1 MSSSKNSAICLSDWS
16 SWAWI
21 IFFNGHGIRIGEM
34 LATDAFVLVA
44 GEMQSNLGPSAETR
58 LVLIGKDVRRSTSYS
73 LLTKSGP
80 ESKGA
85 SHNQ

>member
-1 MSSSKNSAICLSDWS
+1 MGNGPHRVWAGVSGVAAHELVEELGNLLVGLS

-58 LVLIGKDVRRSTSYS
+58 LVLIGKDVRRSTS
-73 LLTKSGP
+73 
-80 ESKGA
+80 
-85 SHNQ
+85 